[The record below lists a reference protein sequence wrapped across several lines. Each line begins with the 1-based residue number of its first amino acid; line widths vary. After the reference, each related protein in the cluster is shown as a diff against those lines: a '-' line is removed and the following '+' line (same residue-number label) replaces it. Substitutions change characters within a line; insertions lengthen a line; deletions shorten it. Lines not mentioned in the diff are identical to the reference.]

1 MLVFL
6 LNIISSV
13 IERAG
18 RGKNWTSLVFF
29 AFIVLLHPLKRKE
42 ATNLISTISYTHG
55 PTKSKI
61 PRTAAWFS
69 SHPPTVFSML
79 PFISL
84 SFSYSLEINV
94 SLFLSTGH
102 IHFHRRLVIMVPCP
116 LNWKGSRSTTYIVC

>member
-18 RGKNWTSLVFF
+18 RGKNWTSLVIF
-29 AFIVLLHPLKRKE
+29 AYIVLLHPLKRRDGNKPHIHYFLYVW
-42 ATNLISTISYTHG
+42 ANQVKDSQD
-55 PTKSKI
+55 
-61 PRTAAWFS
+61 S
-69 SHPPTVFSML
+69 SHSPTVFSVL
-79 PFISL
+79 LFISL
-84 SFSYSLEINV
+84 SFSYSQEINV
-94 SLFLSTGH
+94 SLFLSTGL

>member
-18 RGKNWTSLVFF
+18 RGKNWTSFVIF
-29 AFIVLLHPLKRKE
+29 AFIVLLHPIEEKGGNKLHIHYF
-42 ATNLISTISYTHG
+42 LY
-55 PTKSKI
+55 
-61 PRTAAWFS
+61 AWANQVKDSQDS
-69 SHPPTVFSML
+69 SHSPTVFSML

-84 SFSYSLEINV
+84 SFSYTLEINV
-94 SLFLSTGH
+94 SLFLSTGL

>member
-18 RGKNWTSLVFF
+18 RGKNWTSLVIF
-29 AFIVLLHPLKRKE
+29 AFIPFTPLEEKGGNKPHIHYF
-42 ATNLISTISYTHG
+42 LY
-55 PTKSKI
+55 
-61 PRTAAWFS
+61 AWANQVKDSQDS
-69 SHPPTVFSML
+69 SHSPTVFFVL
-79 PFISL
+79 LFISL

-94 SLFLSTGH
+94 SLFLSTGP